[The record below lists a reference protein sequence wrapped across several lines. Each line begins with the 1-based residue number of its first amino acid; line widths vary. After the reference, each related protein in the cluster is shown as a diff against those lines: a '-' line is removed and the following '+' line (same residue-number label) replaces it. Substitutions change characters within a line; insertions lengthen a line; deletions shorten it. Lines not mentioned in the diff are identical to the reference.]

1 MGKVESIEKQ
11 VESLA
16 PDELAAFRRW
26 FHEFDA
32 EVWDRQ
38 LEADACAG
46 KLDALA
52 NEALGAY
59 KSGKC
64 TEI

>member
-1 MGKVESIEKQ
+1 MGKVESLEKEI
-11 VESLA
+11 ESLA
-16 PDELAAFRRW
+16 PEELAAFRRW
-26 FHEFDA
+26 FHDFDA

-38 LEADACAG
+38 LEADVRGG

-52 NEALGAY
+52 AEALQAHR
-59 KSGKC
+59 SGKS